1 MSCATL
7 FTTIPAKP
15 SIPRI
20 TTTTKHHRSLS
31 PERLATLVE
40 RSKTTTQVLQIHA
53 YLIRHG
59 LETQTVLNFKLQRS
73 YASFDR
79 VNYSVVL
86 FRLTENPDVYF
97 YTAIIHCHAVKNLH
111 QEALCYYIQMLAQN
125 VEPNAFTYSALLKS
139 CPLKI
144 AKILHSQVVKLGFV
158 ANAYVRTALVDV
170 YASGGDLASARQLFD
185 KNLVSRTAMISGY
198 VNQGDLEGA
207 RLLFDK
213 MDEKERDVV
222 SWNVMFDGYTQNAR
236 PNEALVLFRRMLS
249 VNMRPDEVTV
259 VAVLSA
265 CGQLGALES
274 GRIPF
279 SLPGASSFCIYK
291 EYALNGSQ
299 S

>member
-7 FTTIPAKP
+7 FTTIPTKP
-15 SIPRI
+15 SIQPI

-31 PERLATLVE
+31 PERLATLID

-59 LETQTVLNFKLQRS
+59 LETQKVLNFKLQRS

-144 AKILHSQVVKLGFV
+144 AKTLHSQIVKLGLD

-170 YASGGDLASARQLFD
+170 YARGGILASARQLFDENLD

-222 SWNVMFDGYTQNAR
+222 SWNVMIDGYTQNAR

-274 GRIPF
+274 GKVNELREHL
-279 SLPGASSFCIYK
+279 SK
-291 EYALNGSQ
+291 EH
-299 S
+299 